1 MADDSQADSVL
12 NKADVTRVRAVLDAM
27 RRNNLSELEVRVG
40 KDRVVVRDPEVI
52 TPTSVR
58 GELLDIDQAAM
69 TSVVS
74 GTPIATPITGIYYAS
89 SRPGAEPFVKVGDW
103 ITEGAV
109 IGLVE
114 AMKVFNE
121 VLSDKSGSVTEVLVA
136 SGDSVT
142 EGEPLIMVNT
152 DPEVTDGSSTTNLE
166 R

>member
-1 MADDSQADSVL
+1 MADDSQGDSIL
-12 NKADVTRVRAVLDAM
+12 NNVSINRVRAVLDAM

-89 SRPGAEPFVKVGDW
+89 LRPGAEPFVKVGDW
-103 ITEGAV
+103 ITEGTV

-121 VLSDKSGSVTEVLVA
+121 VVSDKSGSVTEMLVA

-142 EGEPLIMVNT
+142 EGEPLIMVST
-152 DPEVTDGSSTTNLE
+152 DPEVTDGSSPTNSE

>member
-12 NKADVTRVRAVLDAM
+12 NKADVNRVRAVLDAM

-74 GTPIATPITGIYYAS
+74 GTPITTPITGIYYAS

-103 ITEGAV
+103 ITEDTV

>member
-1 MADDSQADSVL
+1 VADDPIL
-12 NKADVTRVRAVLDAM
+12 NKVSVNRVRAVLDAM
-27 RRNNLSELEVRVG
+27 RRNSLTELEIRVG
-40 KDRVVVRDPEVI
+40 KDRVAVRDPESK
-52 TPTSVR
+52 TSSSVR
-58 GELLDIDQAAM
+58 EGLVDIDQAVMMPAL
-69 TSVVS
+69 S

-103 ITEGAV
+103 ISEGTV

-121 VLSDKSGSVTEVLVA
+121 VVSDKSGSVTGVLVV

-142 EGEPLIMVNT
+142 EGDPLIIVST
-152 DPEVTDGSSTTNLE
+152 DPELGDGSSTTNSE

>member
-1 MADDSQADSVL
+1 MADDSQAYSVL
-12 NKADVTRVRAVLDAM
+12 NKADVNRVRAVLDAM

-103 ITEGAV
+103 ISEGTV

-121 VLSDKSGSVTEVLVA
+121 VVSNKSGSVTDVLVV

-142 EGEPLIMVNT
+142 EGDPLIIVST
-152 DPEVTDGSSTTNLE
+152 DPELGDGPSTTNSE

>member
-12 NKADVTRVRAVLDAM
+12 NKADVNRVRAVLDAM

-74 GTPIATPITGIYYAS
+74 GTPITTPITGIYYAS

-103 ITEGAV
+103 ITEDTV

-152 DPEVTDGSSTTNLE
+152 DPEVTDGSLTTNLE

>member
-12 NKADVTRVRAVLDAM
+12 NKADVNRVRAVLDAM

-58 GELLDIDQAAM
+58 GELSDSDQAAM

-74 GTPIATPITGIYYAS
+74 GTPITTPITGIYYAS

>member
-1 MADDSQADSVL
+1 VADDSQADSVL
-12 NKADVTRVRAVLDAM
+12 NKADVNRVRAVLDAM

-74 GTPIATPITGIYYAS
+74 GTPITTPITGIYYAS

-103 ITEGAV
+103 ITEGTV

-152 DPEVTDGSSTTNLE
+152 DPEVTDGSLTTNLE

>member
-1 MADDSQADSVL
+1 MADDSQGDSIL
-12 NKADVTRVRAVLDAM
+12 NKASVNRVRAVLDAM
-27 RRNNLSELEVRVG
+27 RRNSLSELEVRVG
-40 KDRVVVRDPEVI
+40 KDRVVVRDSEVI
-52 TPTSVR
+52 TPTPVR
-58 GELLDIDQAAM
+58 GEVVDIDHAAM
-69 TSVVS
+69 TSAVS

-103 ITEGAV
+103 ITEGTV

-121 VLSDKSGSVTEVLVA
+121 VVADKSGSVTEVLVA

-142 EGEPLIMVNT
+142 EGEPLIMVST
-152 DPEVTDGSSTTNLE
+152 DPEVTDGPSTTNSE